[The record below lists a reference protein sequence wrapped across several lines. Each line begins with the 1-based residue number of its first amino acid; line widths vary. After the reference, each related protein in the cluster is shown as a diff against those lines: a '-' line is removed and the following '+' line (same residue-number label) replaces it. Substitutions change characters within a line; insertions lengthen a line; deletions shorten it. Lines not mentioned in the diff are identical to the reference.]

1 MASHTSSK
9 EARNRAVSKY
19 VKENYDTVLLRFTKE
34 SNDKQL
40 IAEHAKN
47 YIVFTYKF
55 LGIQITFLI
64 YYFKIF
70 FISI

>member
-47 YIVFTYKF
+47 NTETIA
-55 LGIQITFLI
+55 G
-64 YYFKIF
+64 
-70 FISI
+70 FIKRAIKETIENDNKKS